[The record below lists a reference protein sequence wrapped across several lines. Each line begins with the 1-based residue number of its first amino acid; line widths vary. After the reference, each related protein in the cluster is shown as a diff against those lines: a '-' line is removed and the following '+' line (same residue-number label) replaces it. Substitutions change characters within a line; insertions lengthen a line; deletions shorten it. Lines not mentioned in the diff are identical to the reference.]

1 MSSSD
6 VDLYVQYRVA
16 NAPMREFPYPHL
28 YVRDIFPEDFYV
40 RLRANLPSEEHL
52 RTLTSLGRVKG
63 NYPDTRL
70 VMPLQRE
77 YTDRLEPA
85 QRSFWEEVAGW
96 MLGGAF
102 GRVMIGRFAPYLR
115 GRFENLAEQR
125 FADEALIV
133 RDRTAYSLGP
143 HTDAPHKV
151 LSFLFYLPPDASLS
165 HLGTSLYV
173 AKDPQFACPGG
184 PHHPFDRFRRMLTM
198 EYLPNTLFAF
208 MKTPRAFH
216 GVEPIMQENVRR
228 DLLLY
233 DIRMQQTQQPFQ
245 VDVAAPAAPGAAP
258 KIKFSF

>member
-6 VDLYVQYRVA
+6 VDLHLQYLIA

-28 YVRDIFPEDFYV
+28 YIRDIFPADFYA

-52 RTLTSLGRVKG
+52 RTLRSLGRVAG
-63 NYPDTRL
+63 DYPDTRL
-70 VMPLQRE
+70 VMPLQPDH
-77 YTDRLEPA
+77 TARLEPA
-85 QRSFWEEVAGW
+85 QRSFWEGLAGW

-102 GRVMIGRFAPYLR
+102 GQLMVAKFAPYLQD
-115 GRFENLAEQR
+115 RFENLATQR

-151 LSFLFYLPPDASLS
+151 LSFLFYLPPDASMA
-165 HLGTSLYV
+165 HLGTSVYV
-173 AKDPQFACPGG
+173 PKDPQFTCRGG
-184 PHHPFDRFRRMLTM
+184 PHHAFERFRRMLTM

-208 MKTPRAFH
+208 MKTPQAFH
-216 GVEPIMQENVRR
+216 GVEPITQENVQR

-233 DIRMQQTQQPFQ
+233 DIRVQQAHQPFQ
-245 VDVAAPAAPGAAP
+245 VDVAAPAAPGTTP

>member
-6 VDLYVQYRVA
+6 VDLHVQYRIA

-28 YVRDIFPEDFYV
+28 YVRDIFPEDFYA
-40 RLRANLPSEEHL
+40 RLRENLPPEEHL
-52 RTLTSLGRVKG
+52 RTLRSFGRVG
-63 NYPDTRL
+63 GDYPDTRL

-77 YTDRLEPA
+77 YTARLEPA
-85 QRSFWEEVAGW
+85 QRSFWDELGGW

-102 GRVMIGRFAPYLR
+102 GQLMIAKFAPYLR
-115 GRFENLAEQR
+115 DRFENLAAER
-125 FADEALIV
+125 FADEVLVV

-143 HTDAPHKV
+143 HTDAVHKV
-151 LSFLFYLPPDASLS
+151 LSFLFYLPPDASMA

-173 AKDPQFACPGG
+173 PKDPQFTCRGG
-184 PHHPFDRFRRMLTM
+184 PHYEFDRFRRMLTM

-216 GVEPIMQENVRR
+216 GVEPITQAEVRR

-233 DIRMQQTQQPFQ
+233 DIRVAQPQTAVQG
-245 VDVAAPAAPGAAP
+245 AAPAAAAP
-258 KIKFSF
+258 AAGTKIKFSF

>member
-6 VDLYVQYRVA
+6 VDLYVQYRIA

-28 YVRDIFPEDFYV
+28 YVRDIFPEDFYA
-40 RLRANLPSEEHL
+40 RLRANLPSEAHL
-52 RTLTSLGRVKG
+52 RSLRSFGRVTDD
-63 NYPDTRL
+63 YPDTRL
-70 VMPLQRE
+70 VLPLQRE
-77 YTDRLEPA
+77 HIARLEPA
-85 QRSFWEEVAGW
+85 QRSFWDELVAW

-102 GRVMIGRFAPYLR
+102 GQLMIAKFAPYLR
-115 GRFENLAEQR
+115 DRFESLATQR
-125 FADEALIV
+125 FADEALLV

-143 HTDAPHKV
+143 HTDQVHKV
-151 LSFLFYLPPDASLS
+151 LSFLFYLPPDASMA

-173 AKDPQFACPGG
+173 PKDPQFTCGGG

-216 GVEPIMQENVRR
+216 GVEPIMQSDVRR

-233 DIRMQQTQQPFQ
+233 DIRVAQPQ
-245 VDVAAPAAPGAAP
+245 PSVQGAAPATAAP
-258 KIKFSF
+258 HAGTRIKFSF